1 MSISLSSWLM
11 LKGMVVG
18 KSAVR
23 KGVFMENTFLSPQTS
38 YFYPS
43 FAQLMDFLT
52 KLFGFQKTNQQP
64 DIPFGRFSD
73 AYKSDAQQQ
82 AFDRSLESFEQGQHL
97 AAYRDFLTFLK
108 DEHAKVPNIAW
119 QETEHEIRFEL
130 WQGSQHITG
139 FANAE
144 TVKAESKVARAAD
157 LNVGFMRRL
166 MEANFNLKFSRFSLD
181 SDNNLCIIFDTRTVD
196 GSPLKILHALRELA
210 IHADK
215 QDDLLLSEFSVLHP
229 AEERNFG
236 EISEAEKE
244 TKYAYVQRSI
254 TAVFAELDKGKPD
267 PNTYPGSY
275 AYLLLALAF
284 RLDYLIKPEGFMMD
298 LLEKI
303 YAVYFTKNNLTPQ
316 VKVQQMRRE
325 FQTLLDRPK
334 DEFFKEMY
342 RTRSTFG
349 ANPAVPHGTLASFIG
364 GELANMEWPM
374 QQGHDTLAFAVTQ
387 YVAGFTLFHQ
397 APPKPDRE
405 FLHLFFQITESA
417 FFRELGFKINFTD
430 ANGRLQKAE
439 ILQEIKR
446 IVENNKAQ
454 YTRLRPNTAGLDFA
468 SPSLFGKSFLLMLKD
483 LDLTKE

>member
-1 MSISLSSWLM
+1 
-11 LKGMVVG
+11 
-18 KSAVR
+18 
-23 KGVFMENTFLSPQTS
+23 
-38 YFYPS
+38 
-43 FAQLMDFLT
+43 MDFIT
-52 KLFGFQKTNQQP
+52 RLFGFQKTAQQP

-82 AFDRSLESFEQGQHL
+82 AFDRSLEAFEQGEHL
-97 AAYRDFLTFLK
+97 AAYLDFLTFLK
-108 DEHAKVPNIAW
+108 DEDAKVPNITW

-144 TVKAESKVARAAD
+144 KVKAESKVAHADD

-166 MEANFNLKFSRFSLD
+166 MEANFNLKFSRFALD
-181 SDNNLCIIFDTRTVD
+181 ADNNLSIVFDTRTID

-215 QDDLLLSEFSVLHP
+215 QDDLLLSEFAVLRP
-229 AEERNFG
+229 AEERDHGN
-236 EISEAEKE
+236 ISDAEKE
-244 TKYAYVQRSI
+244 TKYAYILRSI
-254 TAVFAELDKGKPD
+254 EAAFAEIDQGKPD
-267 PNTYPGSY
+267 PNIYPGSY

-284 RLDYLIKPEGFMMD
+284 RLDYLVKPEGFMMD
-298 LLEKI
+298 LLEKV
-303 YAVYFTKNNLTPQ
+303 YATYFTKNNLTPQ

-325 FQTLLDRPK
+325 LQTLLDRPK
-334 DEFFKEMY
+334 EAFFKEMY

-374 QQGHDTLAFAVTQ
+374 QQGHYTLAFAVSQ

-405 FLHLFFQITESA
+405 FLHLFFQITESE
-417 FFRELGFKINFTD
+417 FFRELGFHIPFTD
-430 ANGRLQKAE
+430 AKGKLQKAE
-439 ILQEIKR
+439 ILKEIKH
-446 IVENNKAQ
+446 IVERNRAQ
-454 YTRLRPNTAGLDFA
+454 YTRLRPNTNSLDFA
-468 SPSLFGKSFLLMLKD
+468 SFTLFGKSFLLMLKD

>member
-1 MSISLSSWLM
+1 
-11 LKGMVVG
+11 
-18 KSAVR
+18 
-23 KGVFMENTFLSPQTS
+23 
-38 YFYPS
+38 
-43 FAQLMDFLT
+43 MDFISR
-52 KLFGFQKTNQQP
+52 LFGFQKTAQQP

-82 AFDRSLESFEQGQHL
+82 SFDRSLEAFEQGEYL
-97 AAYRDFLTFLK
+97 KAYRDFLIFLK
-108 DEHAKVPNIAW
+108 DEDAKVPNITW
-119 QETEHEIRFEL
+119 QETEDEIRFEL

-144 TVKAESKVARAAD
+144 KVKAESKVARADD

-166 MEANFNLKFSRFSLD
+166 MEANFNLKFSRFALD
-181 SDNNLCIIFDTRTVD
+181 ADNNISIVFDTRTSD

-215 QDDLLLSEFSVLHP
+215 QDDLLLSEFAMLHP
-229 AEERNFG
+229 SEERDHGN
-236 EISEAEKE
+236 ISDTEKE
-244 TKYAYVQRSI
+244 VKYAYIHRSI
-254 TAVFAELDKGKPD
+254 EAAFAEIDKGKPD

-298 LLEKI
+298 LLEKV
-303 YAVYFTKNNLTPQ
+303 YAAYFTKNNLTPQ

-334 DEFFKEMY
+334 AEFFKEMY

-349 ANPAVPHGTLASFIG
+349 ANPAVPHGTFASFIG
-364 GELANMEWPM
+364 GELANMEWPI
-374 QQGHDTLAFAVTQ
+374 QQGHDALAFAVTQ
-387 YVAGFTLFHQ
+387 YVTGFTLFHQ

-405 FLHLFFQITESA
+405 FLHLFFQISEST
-417 FFRELGFKINFTD
+417 FFRELGFHIPFTD
-430 ANGRLQKAE
+430 AAGRLQKAE
-439 ILQEIKR
+439 ILKEIKH
-446 IVENNKAQ
+446 IVERNRAQ
-454 YTRLRPNTAGLDFA
+454 YTRLRPNTNSLDFA
-468 SPSLFGKSFLLMLKD
+468 SYTLFGKSFLLMLKD